1 MSSLKLKTSLLE
13 NVDGSCELSTANSK
27 VIVSVTGPIEP
38 KQRQEMPQQLALEVI
53 IKPSIG
59 IGPTTREVLMQ
70 DKLSQVL
77 QSCLC
82 NYLYPRKLLQVT
94 LQVLENP
101 YDNKTAGTNNEGS
114 TNGNSYD
121 PVLSALCD
129 LNSCINASFLG
140 IVDSAVGLKSS
151 FVSTLI
157 GVGRESNNELYNIAE
172 QPVDK
177 IIPNSE
183 FFQSLHLVV
192 MEIIDNKCANVL
204 MIDST
209 GSFKDQDLLKVL
221 QQAEINCLNTFKG
234 FRSVIKD
241 KIQKDFMWKNIN

>member
-1 MSSLKLKTSLLE
+1 MSFLKLKTSLLE
-13 NVDGSCELSTANSK
+13 NVDGSCELSTVNSK

-94 LQVLENP
+94 LQILENP
-101 YDNKTAGTNNEGS
+101 YDNKTGGISGTS
-114 TNGNSYD
+114 GNSYD

-129 LNSCINASFLG
+129 LNSCINATFLG

-157 GVGRESNNELYNIAE
+157 GVSKQSNELCNISEQSAE
-172 QPVDK
+172 Q
-177 IIPNSE
+177 IISTLE
-183 FFQSLHLVV
+183 YFQSLHLIV

-204 MIDST
+204 LIDST
-209 GSFKDQDLLKVL
+209 GSFKDEDLLKVL
-221 QQAEINCLNTFKG
+221 QQAEFNCLETFKN
-234 FRSVIKD
+234 FRSVIKN
-241 KIQKDFMWKNIN
+241 KVQKDFMWKDIN